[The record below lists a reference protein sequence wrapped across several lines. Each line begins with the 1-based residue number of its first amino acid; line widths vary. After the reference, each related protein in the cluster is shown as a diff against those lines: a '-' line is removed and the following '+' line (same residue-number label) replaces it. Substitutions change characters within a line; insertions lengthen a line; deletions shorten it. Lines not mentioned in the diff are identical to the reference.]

1 MSLRMTTWQKA
12 TLAAIS
18 CALPLT
24 LALRNVMNSRPSQKF
39 GEVVLFE
46 ELMRSKMEELSDN
59 DIHLST
65 VRSELSKF
73 EGQRKHLLTELTAM
87 RDQLT
92 QLVDAEQNDLS
103 ELPEEDE
110 EADLQSR

>member
-1 MSLRMTTWQKA
+1 MGVRFTNWQKA
-12 TLAAIS
+12 TLAALS

-24 LALRNVMNSRPSQKF
+24 LALRNVLNSRPSIKF

-59 DIHLST
+59 DIHLAT
-65 VRSELSKF
+65 VRSELARF
-73 EGQRKHLLTELTAM
+73 EGQRKHILGELTTM

-92 QLVDAEQNDLS
+92 PLVEAEQNDLS
-103 ELPEEDE
+103 EIPEEDE
-110 EADLQSR
+110 AEPTNP